1 MISLRLAPL
10 SALAVILGS
19 TSAWADATTGTQNG
33 TAPTDVAA
41 GVTQQKDSGTV
52 LAENKHADDSTAV
65 AVNAGAQFVTGN
77 SRLIAVTGG
86 GKIELR
92 RGDNGFGAALVGN
105 YAEAYTAPVAPATNG
120 TWADTVRNVQG
131 KLRYDRFFG
140 PNFSL
145 FLQVTGTHDA
155 FQATAFRLNVDPG
168 VKYLFVNKEKTKF
181 WGEIGYDF
189 EFDDNYTD
197 NQGYEQAGAG
207 GKVLDTSTVTPP
219 TLPNRPFVIIQTNT
233 MHSARA
239 YLGFRHAF
247 NKEVAISAGLEY
259 LQGFG
264 GSGDGLPN
272 LPAGETDL
280 TVSRVKLDL
289 IRSRLNFDALFTA
302 NLGHGLALGAGFTA
316 KYNSNP
322 LPGKESLDTTTTLTL
337 IFTYQAPDKKKDEPK
352 PVCPTEPGPLLQPP
366 APQTPPY
373 TKTIPGGYVVGG
385 KPGGT
390 EATMLAAIDDKKP
403 AAEIQPVEL
412 DAIVWNGDAID
423 AAGSKDQI
431 KNLAEILKAYPT
443 VQIAIT
449 GPQARAEALK
459 AAIEGAGADGK
470 RVAVEPREGKVA
482 VRFTAK

>member
-1 MISLRLAPL
+1 MISLRFAPL
-10 SALAVILGS
+10 GALVLGW
-19 TSAWADATTGTQNG
+19 TSVAFADATSATQSG

-41 GVTQQKDSGTV
+41 GVSQQKDSGTV
-52 LAENKHADDSTAV
+52 LAENKHVDDSTAV

-77 SRLIAVTGG
+77 SRLIAITGG
-86 GKIELR
+86 GKIEMR

-140 PNFSL
+140 PNFSG
-145 FLQVTGTHDA
+145 FLQLTGTHDA

-168 VKYLFVNKEKTKF
+168 VKYLFVNKDKTKF

-197 NQGYEQAGAG
+197 SDGYEQAGAG
-207 GKVLDTSTVTPP
+207 GKVTDANGL
-219 TLPNRPFVIIQTNT
+219 PFVIIQTNT
-233 MHSARA
+233 MQSARA

-247 NKEVAISAGLEY
+247 NKEVAFSAGLEY

-272 LPAGETDL
+272 LPPLQTDL
-280 TVSRVKLDL
+280 TVTRVKLDL
-289 IRSRLNFDALFTA
+289 VRSRLNFDALFTA
-302 NLGHGLALGAGFTA
+302 SLGHGLALGAGFTA

-322 LPGKESLDTTTTLTL
+322 LPGKDNLDTTTTLTL
-337 IFTYQAPDKKKDEPK
+337 IFAYTAPAKKKEEAK
-352 PVCPTEPGPLLQPP
+352 PVCPIEPAPLVQPP

-373 TKTIPGGYVVGG
+373 TKTLPGGYALSG

-390 EATMLAAIDDKKP
+390 EAALVSAIEDKKP
-403 AAEIQPVEL
+403 AAELQPVEL
-412 DAIVWNGDAID
+412 DAED
-423 AAGSKDQI
+423 SKDQI
-431 KNLAEILKAYPT
+431 KNIAEILKAYPS
-443 VQIAIT
+443 VQIAISA
-449 GPQARAEALK
+449 PQARADALK
-459 AAIEGAGADGK
+459 AALEAAGADGK
-470 RVAVEPREGKVA
+470 RVTIEAHDGKVA
-482 VRFTAK
+482 VRVTAK

>member
-1 MISLRLAPL
+1 MISARLVA
-10 SALAVILGS
+10 LGS
-19 TSAWADATTGTQNG
+19 LGIVLGASIARADATSATQNG

-52 LAENKHADDSTAV
+52 LAENKHVDDSTAV

-77 SRLIAVTGG
+77 SRLVAVTGG
-86 GKIELR
+86 AKIEMR
-92 RGDNGFGAALVGN
+92 RGENGFGAALVGN

-140 PNFSL
+140 LNTSV

-197 NQGYEQAGAG
+197 SQGFEQAGAG
-207 GKVLDTSTVTPP
+207 GRVVDTTST
-219 TLPNRPFVIIQTNT
+219 LPFVIIQTNT

-247 NKEVAISAGLEY
+247 NKEVALSAGLEY

-272 LPAGETDL
+272 LPPGETDA
-280 TVSRVKLDL
+280 TVERVKLDL
-289 IRSRLNFDALFTA
+289 VRSRLNFDALFTA

-316 KYNSNP
+316 KYNSDP
-322 LPGKESLDTTTTLTL
+322 LPGKENLDTTTTLTL
-337 IFTYQAPDKKKDEPK
+337 IFTYAGPAKKKEEPK
-352 PVCPTEPGPLLQPP
+352 PVCPTEPGPLVQPP

-373 TKTIPGGYVVGG
+373 TKTLTGGYALVG

-390 EATMLAAIDDKKP
+390 EASLVSAIEDKKP
-403 AAEIQPVEL
+403 ATELQPVEL
-412 DAIVWNGDAID
+412 DGIGWNADAVD
-423 AAGSKDQI
+423 APSSKDQI
-431 KNLAEILKAYPT
+431 KNLVEILKAYPSVT
-443 VQIAIT
+443 IAIT
-449 GPQARAEALK
+449 GPQARADALK
-459 AAIEGAGADGK
+459 SALEAAGADAK
-470 RVAVEPREGKVA
+470 RVAVEPHDGKVA
-482 VRFTAK
+482 VRVTAK